1 MATLKFNKDALIK
14 KALKAVHR
22 ELGVSDETPK
32 ALRES
37 FNAKSK
43 AVPMPLFYYIK
54 ERKKA
59 FLAVVSTFF
68 SLGFV
73 VARLMIPV
81 EPMIHT
87 ASATLDSYEFNT
99 FDSDKDG
106 ELNLAEAQKA
116 KKALVARQFHF
127 SDTNHDGLLS
137 FEESQKAFSVGPYA
151 KFASLDENGDGYLS
165 FEESDQDICYMNKQQ
180 FEQLDKNSNG
190 KWNFAEAQLMYVI
203 ETVDT

>member
-1 MATLKFNKDALIK
+1 MATQKLNKDALIK
-14 KALKAVHR
+14 KALKAVRR
-22 ELGVSDETPK
+22 ELGVSNETPK
-32 ALRES
+32 ARRES

-43 AVPMPLFYYIK
+43 AVPMPLLYCIK

-87 ASATLDSYEFNT
+87 ASATLDYYDFNA

-116 KKALVARQFHF
+116 KKALVARRFHF
-127 SDTNHDGLLS
+127 SDKNHDGWLC
-137 FEESQKAFSVGPYA
+137 FEESQKAFSVSYE
-151 KFASLDENGDGYLS
+151 KFTSLDANGDEHLS
-165 FEESDQDICYMNKQQ
+165 FEESDQDIGQMNIQQ
-180 FEQLDKNSNG
+180 FEQLDKNNNG
-190 KWNFAEAQLMYVI
+190 KLNFAEAHLIYV
-203 ETVDT
+203 